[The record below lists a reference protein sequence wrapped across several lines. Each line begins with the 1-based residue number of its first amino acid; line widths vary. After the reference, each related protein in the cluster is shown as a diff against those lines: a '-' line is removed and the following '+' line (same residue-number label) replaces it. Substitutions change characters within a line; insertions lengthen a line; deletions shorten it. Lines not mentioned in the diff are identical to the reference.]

1 MGKAFSRSLDGVF
14 KRRVPQLLLTT
25 GLLVT
30 LLAACS
36 TGDAEDAEIA
46 ATREAAESTNIVADI
61 EATQVVR
68 EFFAPTG
75 EPSPDPTVVP
85 SLANLRLTTSL
96 RDQDAPGETI
106 YTFRRG
112 GAPLYADAQVANVG
126 PGQRVVAVWINS
138 SGDVVERTSV
148 GMENAREL
156 VWIPLRWDVP
166 SSIPGGTYTVMI
178 QVLGPGIND
187 DGTPVDD
194 DVTELGSLVFRI
206 E

>member
-1 MGKAFSRSLDGVF
+1 MARSLM
-14 KRRVPQLLLTT
+14 LA
-25 GLLVT
+25 GLI
-30 LLAACS
+30 LAVLAGCS

-46 ATREAAESTNIVADI
+46 ATRGAAESTNVVADI

-68 EFFAPTG
+68 EFFAPTE
-75 EPSPDPTVVP
+75 EPSPDPTVLP

-96 RDQDAPGETI
+96 GDQDAPGETI

-112 GAPLYADAQVANVG
+112 GSPLYADAQVANVG
-126 PGQRVVAVWINS
+126 PGQRVVAIWVDS
-138 SGDVVERTSV
+138 SGNVVERTSV

-166 SSIPGGTYTVMI
+166 NSIPGGSYSVI
-178 QVLGPGIND
+178 IEVLGPGTND

>member
-1 MGKAFSRSLDGVF
+1 M
-14 KRRVPQLLLTT
+14 LLS
-25 GLLVT
+25 
-30 LLAACS
+30 ACS

-46 ATREAAESTNIVADI
+46 ATRQAEDSTNVVADI

-68 EFFAPTG
+68 EFFAPT
-75 EPSPDPTVVP
+75 EDAQPAPTVVP
-85 SLANLRLTTSL
+85 SLANLRLTTTL

-112 GAPLYADAQVANVG
+112 GSPLYADAQVANVG

-138 SGDVVERTSV
+138 SGEVVERTSV
-148 GMENAREL
+148 GMENEREL

-166 SSIPGGTYTVMI
+166 GSMPGGTYTVVI
-178 QVLGPGIND
+178 QVLGPGTND